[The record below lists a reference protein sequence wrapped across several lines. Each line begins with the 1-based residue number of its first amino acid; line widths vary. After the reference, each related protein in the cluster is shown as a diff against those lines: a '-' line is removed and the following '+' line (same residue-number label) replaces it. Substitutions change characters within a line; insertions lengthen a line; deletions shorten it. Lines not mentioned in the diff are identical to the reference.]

1 MIRGPE
7 GAERS
12 VEADTVVIAAGQE
25 PETALARSLADAGRP
40 HIVIGGAAGA
50 AELDAERA
58 FAEGARAPAALA
70 RRSNARRRRL
80 LG

>member
-1 MIRGPE
+1 VIREGD

-12 VEADTVVIAAGQE
+12 IGADTVVIAAGQE
-25 PETALARSLADAGRP
+25 PETALARLLAGAGRP

-58 FAEGARAPAALA
+58 FREGARTPLA
-70 RRSNARRRRL
+70 VAQL
-80 LG
+80 LR